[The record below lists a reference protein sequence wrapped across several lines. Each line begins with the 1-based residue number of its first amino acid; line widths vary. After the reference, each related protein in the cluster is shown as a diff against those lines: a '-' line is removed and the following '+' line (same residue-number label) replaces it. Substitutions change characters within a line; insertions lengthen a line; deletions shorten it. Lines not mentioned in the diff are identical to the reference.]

1 MSRWHLINEEGD
13 QIEVDSSE
21 MSDEKYAGY
30 RIDYNWYNARGH
42 FVEVNEVD
50 RRIKEKYKNITPE
63 QARELLRTGAYKRKL
78 SD

>member
-1 MSRWHLINEEGD
+1 MSKWHLINEEGD
-13 QIEVDSSE
+13 QVEVDSSE
-21 MSDEKYAGY
+21 MNDEKYAGY
-30 RIDYNWYNARGH
+30 RFDHN

-63 QARELLRTGAYKRKL
+63 QARELLRSGAYKRKP

>member
-1 MSRWHLINEEGD
+1 MSKWHLINEEGD
-13 QIEVDSSE
+13 QVEVDSSE
-21 MSDEKYAGY
+21 MNDEKYAGY
-30 RIDYNWYNARGH
+30 RFDNN

-63 QARELLRTGAYKRKL
+63 QARELLRSGAYKRKP

>member
-21 MSDEKYAGY
+21 MNDEKYSGY
-30 RIDYNWYNARGH
+30 SVDLGWYKAHGY
-42 FVEVNEVD
+42 VEAKEVF

-63 QARELLRTGAYKRKL
+63 QAWELLRTGAYKRKP